1 MLFLGALGASSDI
14 EEQERQEA
22 PSVSIQKH
30 CNNKVPGSDGEKK
43 RKGIVIP
50 LNEEPSWIKPVYEIG
65 RPSFVTKKIS
75 ANTLK
80 ELALAKHFCDAIGLH
95 RPCTITLKTSMSS
108 TESWKVHAVQRK
120 NMSYRLLQGWRLF
133 CSDNS
138 IELGDICTFTV
149 IKTTLWHVIAT
160 RCKET
165 INHHNNETPS
175 ASSRKHNT
183 MNKRVK

>member
-1 MLFLGALGASSDI
+1 MSFFVHQAATSSDI
-14 EEQERQEA
+14 GEQERQEA

-80 ELALAKHFCDAIGLH
+80 ELVSTTISLLNMINLIPNGVAFKLGMHLRFFCQQFLFY
-95 RPCTITLKTSMSS
+95 
-108 TESWKVHAVQRK
+108 VHAKRK
-120 NMSYRLLQGWRLF
+120 ESIKLVLSKYMILYNISSCIASVMSH
-133 CSDNS
+133 
-138 IELGDICTFTV
+138 T
-149 IKTTLWHVIAT
+149 
-160 RCKET
+160 
-165 INHHNNETPS
+165 
-175 ASSRKHNT
+175 
-183 MNKRVK
+183 

>member
-95 RPCTITLKTSMSS
+95 RPCTITLKTSM
-108 TESWKVHAVQRK
+108 E
-120 NMSYRLLQGWRLF
+120 
-133 CSDNS
+133 
-138 IELGDICTFTV
+138 
-149 IKTTLWHVIAT
+149 
-160 RCKET
+160 
-165 INHHNNETPS
+165 
-175 ASSRKHNT
+175 
-183 MNKRVK
+183 

>member
-43 RKGIVIP
+43 PKGIATP
-50 LNEEPSWIKPVYEIG
+50 LNEEPSWMKPVYEIG
-65 RPSFVTKKIS
+65 RPSSVKKQIN

-80 ELALAKHFCDAIGLH
+80 ELGPSTI
-95 RPCTITLKTSMSS
+95 ITLKTSMSS

-120 NMSYRLLQGWRLF
+120 NMSYRLLQGSRLF

-149 IKTTLWHVIAT
+149 IETTLWHVIAT

>member
-1 MLFLGALGASSDI
+1 MQVKYSSTCPFLSYQVSKSSDI

-65 RPSFVTKKIS
+65 RPSFVTKQIS

-80 ELALAKHFCDAIGLH
+80 ELVST
-95 RPCTITLKTSMSS
+95 TISLLNMINLIPNGVAFKLGMHLRFFFVNNFYSMCMLRGRN
-108 TESWKVHAVQRK
+108 QL
-120 NMSYRLLQGWRLF
+120 N
-133 CSDNS
+133 
-138 IELGDICTFTV
+138 
-149 IKTTLWHVIAT
+149 
-160 RCKET
+160 
-165 INHHNNETPS
+165 
-175 ASSRKHNT
+175 
-183 MNKRVK
+183 

>member
-1 MLFLGALGASSDI
+1 MQVKYSSTCPFLSYQVSKSSDI

-80 ELALAKHFCDAIGLH
+80 ELVSTTISLLNMINLIPNGVAFKLGMHLRFFFCQQFLFY
-95 RPCTITLKTSMSS
+95 
-108 TESWKVHAVQRK
+108 VHAKRK
-120 NMSYRLLQGWRLF
+120 ESIKLVLSKYMILYNISSCIASVMSHTWW
-133 CSDNS
+133 
-138 IELGDICTFTV
+138 
-149 IKTTLWHVIAT
+149 TLNPQI
-160 RCKET
+160 
-165 INHHNNETPS
+165 
-175 ASSRKHNT
+175 
-183 MNKRVK
+183 